1 MSKFNSFSDLAAHM
15 ARAQREAEAAD
26 RKAAANLRRSAS
38 ISNRKPGT
46 GPRIAKV
53 AR

>member
-1 MSKFNSFSDLAAHM
+1 MSTFKSFNDLALHM
-15 ARAQREAEAAD
+15 AREQRAQEAAD

-53 AR
+53 VR